1 MAFREINPKKFA
13 FLLAQGTHEG
23 ELKKFFVES
32 RVQLLQKGAKAQNMP
47 HGREARVKAMCER
60 SRFPQKTDEV
70 LRPWFQKNI
79 SVADPVSLEDVLL
92 YLGAYFDEGEPLP
105 KAEVQVICRSA
116 LEYLF
121 SDVPNADLLSL
132 LQKSPD
138 SLAPSTIVVPPPD
151 ETEPQSEKM
160 EDCKSPVDTTS
171 PTSMAV
177 PENFQ
182 LAELLASIIAG
193 DESTIDSALAP
204 FAESTQLLVEA
215 LLRLR
220 EGDVG
225 AAREK
230 LSLLGDHG
238 PESEL
243 VRSALAR
250 ASHHRDM
257 GAAPIGIRTVIPQP
271 LDEDPHTDPYEIVG
285 IYTNDTD
292 TGAVFVKPLFL
303 VLEGQLR
310 QLTDDAC
317 IRLFP
322 DSGSVMTHRSVLRR
336 QLRRREL
343 VHWSVAEREEAEG
356 RRTRFHLVDEL
367 NPLIEV
373 VRIPVPSGD
382 ADEVRDRIKTYA
394 AEGSGQSSQQ
404 VMFLLA
410 DGVTVVSPNGVDFAR
425 DEAFESP
432 WQSRGSLET
441 WLIEGHQYCLEA
453 LQGAASHL
461 DLSPLDAAFR
471 KLLKNLDTEQRLTT
485 TKAQRNELIARLR
498 SQSGSEIAQ
507 RAKRVAASI
516 DQISINEEELDA
528 LLKLLGAREEV
539 LRRVNELVAEEYE
552 QRQAE
557 KAGLQGEISLLK
569 KRKSELEKEG
579 HEIDRGNRAQVESVS
594 ASVREAFDKAVG
606 DGVSTLANAKVFQLL
621 TNAVGNTP
629 RQDPSVVSSK
639 QSDGW
644 IKRGAFSEVDV
655 KARLSVLGINKR
667 QAFVLSRLAGM
678 AAASGVALILKG
690 GMARQCVQAL
700 VRQDRD
706 AVAIVYIPMGLTSG
720 DFLRQTLT
728 NLAELQG
735 VAFLNADLS
744 PFDIYGAELIDLLVE
759 QTMAGMPSPKSVLF
773 SCLGGDFSLPLPKT
787 LHRTSLVVDLDLDW
801 DKGQQLL
808 DQVEPDS
815 LLLLPALRE
824 RLFNAI
830 LAMDDDDR
838 RHIEPVLVRSL
849 LTE

>member
-32 RVQLLQKGAKAQNMP
+32 RVQLLQKGAKVQNMP

-70 LRPWFQKNI
+70 VRPWFQKNI

-92 YLGAYFDEGEPLP
+92 YLGAYFDEGEPLH
-105 KAEVQVICRSA
+105 KTETQVICRSA

-138 SLAPSTIVVPPPD
+138 SLAPNTIVVPPPD
-151 ETEPQSEKM
+151 GVEPQSEKM

-182 LAELLASIIAG
+182 LAELLASVIAG
-193 DESTIDSALAP
+193 DESTIDNALAP

-230 LSLLGDHG
+230 LSLLGEHG
-238 PESEL
+238 AESEL

-250 ASHHRDM
+250 ASHHRDTSAVPT
-257 GAAPIGIRTVIPQP
+257 GVRTVIPQP
-271 LDEDPHTDPYEIVG
+271 LDEDPHADPYEIVG

-303 VLEGQLR
+303 VLEGQLH
-310 QLTDDAC
+310 QLTDDAR

-322 DSGSVMTHRSVLRR
+322 DSGSVMTHRSMLRR

-356 RRTRFHLVDEL
+356 RTRYHLVDEL

-394 AEGSGQSSQQ
+394 AEGRGQSSQQ

-410 DGVTVVSPNGVDFAR
+410 DGVTVVSPKGVDFLR
-425 DEAFESP
+425 DEAFEAP
-432 WQSRGSLET
+432 WQSWGSLET

-453 LQGAASHL
+453 SQGAASHL
-461 DLSPLDAAFR
+461 DLSPIDAAFR
-471 KLLKNLDTEQRLTT
+471 KLLKNLDAEQRLTT

-498 SQSGSEIAQ
+498 GQSGSEIAQ

-516 DQISINEEELDA
+516 EQISINEEELDA
-528 LLKLLGAREEV
+528 LLKVLGSHEEV
-539 LRRVNELVAEEYE
+539 LRRVNELIADEHE

-579 HEIDRGNRAQVESVS
+579 HEIDRRNRAQVESVS

-706 AVAIVYIPMGLTSG
+706 AVAIVDIPMGLTSG

-744 PFDIYGAELIDLLVE
+744 PLEIYGAELIDLLVE
-759 QTMAGMPSPKSVLF
+759 QAMAGIPSPRPIFF
-773 SCLGGDFSLPLPKT
+773 SCIGGDFSLPLPKA
-787 LHRTSLVVDLDLDW
+787 LHRISLVVDLDLDW
-801 DKGQQLL
+801 DEGQQLL

-824 RLFNAI
+824 RLFDAI
-830 LAMDDDDR
+830 LAMDDGDR
-838 RHIEPVLVRSL
+838 RHIETAVVRAL
-849 LTE
+849 LAE